1 MCRPTPDSPG
11 LQDAPAPRRLRWYL
25 WLLLLSVDM
34 IGPFSTDAYL
44 PNIPKMRDDLG
55 CSLAL
60 ATLTLQANWVVNALA
75 SSAVGALSDRLGRRP
90 VLLAAMLCYVAGR

>member
-1 MCRPTPDSPG
+1 
-11 LQDAPAPRRLRWYL
+11 
-25 WLLLLSVDM
+25 
-34 IGPFSTDAYL
+34 
-44 PNIPKMRDDLG
+44 MRDDLG